1 MDSDHPDFMLGP
13 ELDALE
19 LREYQLHSAEDGSAL
34 IEFAVGTIEVGEIG
48 WDSGPGIFRFQLSL
62 TALSGLGRLLLQ
74 AAREFSAEN
83 DEIAAAK
90 QPRPTA
96 TFEKKHLRNKP

>member
-34 IEFAVGTIEVGEIG
+34 IEFAVGTIGVGEIG

-62 TALSGLGRLLLQ
+62 TALSGLGRECLA
-74 AAREFSAEN
+74 AARQFSALN
-83 DEIAAAK
+83 YEISGTK
-90 QPRPTA
+90 HPLPTGD
-96 TFEKKHLRNKP
+96 L